1 MHGVRVLTGRWLVGG
16 FNRAGQSI
24 PKPFRIII
32 FVGSIWILLLGWKIN
47 ENQAAACAEM
57 SKLVGETST
66 GTVPRSAAASP
77 SVAALPLRA
86 VLLPVLPS
94 AAVARQHVGPPDHG
108 PNLLENPNQTVNPR
122 FYNPK
127 KLRLRLS
134 VIYDAC

>member
-1 MHGVRVLTGRWLVGG
+1 MVSTLPVKAYQSHSGSSFLLDLV
-16 FNRAGQSI
+16 
-24 PKPFRIII
+24 
-32 FVGSIWILLLGWKIN
+32 VGMEKN

-57 SKLVGETST
+57 SKFVGETST
-66 GTVPRSAAASP
+66 GTAPRSAAASP

-108 PNLLENPNQTVNPR
+108 PNLLENQNQTVNPH
-122 FYNPK
+122 FANPK

-134 VIYDAC
+134 LIYDAC

>member
-16 FNRAGQSI
+16 FNPAGQSI

-32 FVGSIWILLLGWKIN
+32 FVGSCCWDGKN

-57 SKLVGETST
+57 SKFVGETST
-66 GTVPRSAAASP
+66 GTAPRSAAASP

-108 PNLLENPNQTVNPR
+108 PNLLENQNQTVNPH
-122 FYNPK
+122 FANPK

-134 VIYDAC
+134 LIYDAC